1 MDLEMHQKVSFF
13 GKKKV
18 IQGKYREEKVGWC
31 SYKVREGQGLRVWKT
46 IKKVRTWLTVE
57 YPLR

>member
-1 MDLEMHQKVSFF
+1 MHQKVSFF

-46 IKKVRTWLTVE
+46 IKKVGTWLTVE